1 MNSFKLISQLKKYIN
16 FIPFYLVG
24 SGCAFTIDLIVFT
37 LLRTS
42 LGSNMSAV
50 IAFIFG
56 TITSFLV
63 LSNILEYRLRKKR
76 IGIVIQLLI
85 GLGTLLINIVV
96 LNIIDYSSEKIN
108 YDTNTSNHHHFY
120 NKEDGLLI
128 DVSDKLKINGLPN
141 PPIGKKI
148 EKVEVLVNLKK

>member
-1 MNSFKLISQLKKYIN
+1 MKSFKLISQLKKYIN

-63 LSNILEYRLRKKR
+63 LSRILEYRLNKKR

-85 GLGTLLINIVV
+85 GIGTLLINIVV
-96 LNIIDYSSEKIN
+96 LNIIDYSSERIN
-108 YDTNTSNHHHFY
+108 YELYINYLDKSHYYALFSKIIASCIGFLWTSS
-120 NKEDGLLI
+120 LT
-128 DVSDKLKINGLPN
+128 
-141 PPIGKKI
+141 GKFLFRK
-148 EKVEVLVNLKK
+148 N

>member
-1 MNSFKLISQLKKYIN
+1 MKSFKLISQLKKYIN

-42 LGSNMSAV
+42 LGSNLSAL

-63 LSNILEYRLRKKR
+63 LSTILEYRLKKKR

-85 GLGTLLINIVV
+85 GIGTLLINIVV
-96 LNIIDYSSEKIN
+96 LNIIDYSSERIN
-108 YDTNTSNHHHFY
+108 YDLYINYLDKSHYYALFSKIIASCIGFLWTSS
-120 NKEDGLLI
+120 LT
-128 DVSDKLKINGLPN
+128 
-141 PPIGKKI
+141 GKFLFRK
-148 EKVEVLVNLKK
+148 N

>member
-1 MNSFKLISQLKKYIN
+1 MKSIQLKSKLKKYIK

-37 LLRTS
+37 LLRTT
-42 LGSNMSAV
+42 LDSNMSAV

-76 IGIVIQLLI
+76 IGIIIQLLI

-96 LNIIDYSSEKIN
+96 LNIIDYSSERIN
-108 YDTNTSNHHHFY
+108 YELYINYLDKSHYYALFSKIIASCIGFLWTSS
-120 NKEDGLLI
+120 LT
-128 DVSDKLKINGLPN
+128 
-141 PPIGKKI
+141 GKF
-148 EKVEVLVNLKK
+148 LFKKN

>member
-1 MNSFKLISQLKKYIN
+1 MKSFKLISQLKKYIN

-42 LGSNMSAV
+42 LGSNLSAL

-63 LSNILEYRLRKKR
+63 LSTILEYRLRKKR

-85 GLGTLLINIVV
+85 GIGTLLINIVV
-96 LNIIDYSSEKIN
+96 LNIIDYSSERIN
-108 YDTNTSNHHHFY
+108 YDLYINYLDKSHYYALFSKIIASCIGFLWTSS
-120 NKEDGLLI
+120 LT
-128 DVSDKLKINGLPN
+128 
-141 PPIGKKI
+141 GKFLFRK
-148 EKVEVLVNLKK
+148 N

>member
-1 MNSFKLISQLKKYIN
+1 MKTKKSISNLKKYIK

-24 SGCAFTIDLIVFT
+24 SGCAFTIDLIIFT

-42 LGSNMSAV
+42 LGSNMSAI

-63 LSNILEYRLRKKR
+63 LSSILEYRLRKKR

-85 GLGTLLINIVV
+85 GLGTLLINILV
-96 LNIIDYSSEKIN
+96 LNIIDYTSEKIN
-108 YDTNTSNHHHFY
+108 YELYINFLDKSHYYALFSKIIASCIGFLWTSS
-120 NKEDGLLI
+120 LT
-128 DVSDKLKINGLPN
+128 
-141 PPIGKKI
+141 GKF
-148 EKVEVLVNLKK
+148 LFKKN

>member
-1 MNSFKLISQLKKYIN
+1 MKSIQLKSKLKKYIN

-76 IGIVIQLLI
+76 IGIIIQLLI
-85 GLGTLLINIVV
+85 GLGTLFINIVV
-96 LNIIDYSSEKIN
+96 LNIIDYSSERIN
-108 YDTNTSNHHHFY
+108 YELYINYLDKSHYYALFSKIIANCIGFLWTSS
-120 NKEDGLLI
+120 LT
-128 DVSDKLKINGLPN
+128 
-141 PPIGKKI
+141 GKF
-148 EKVEVLVNLKK
+148 LFKKN

>member
-1 MNSFKLISQLKKYIN
+1 MKSFKLISQLKKYIN

-63 LSNILEYRLRKKR
+63 LSSILEYRLRKKR

-85 GLGTLLINIVV
+85 GIGTLFINIVV
-96 LNIIDYSSEKIN
+96 LNIIDYSSERIN
-108 YDTNTSNHHHFY
+108 YELYINYLDKSHYYALFSKIIASCIGFLWTSS
-120 NKEDGLLI
+120 LT
-128 DVSDKLKINGLPN
+128 
-141 PPIGKKI
+141 GKFLFRK
-148 EKVEVLVNLKK
+148 N

>member
-1 MNSFKLISQLKKYIN
+1 MKSTKLLSNFKKYIK

-42 LGSNMSAV
+42 LGSNISAV

-63 LSNILEYRLRKKR
+63 LSSILEYRLRKKR
-76 IGIVIQLLI
+76 ICIVIQLLI
-85 GLGTLLINIVV
+85 GIGTLLINIVV
-96 LNIIDYSSEKIN
+96 LNIIDYSSERIN
-108 YDTNTSNHHHFY
+108 YELYINYLDKSHYYALFSKIIASCIGFLWTSS
-120 NKEDGLLI
+120 LT
-128 DVSDKLKINGLPN
+128 
-141 PPIGKKI
+141 GKF
-148 EKVEVLVNLKK
+148 LFKKN

>member
-1 MNSFKLISQLKKYIN
+1 MKSTKSIYKLKKYIK

-37 LLRTS
+37 LLRTN
-42 LGSNMSAV
+42 LGSNMSAI

-63 LSNILEYRLRKKR
+63 LSSILEYRLKKKR
-76 IGIVIQLLI
+76 TGIIIQLLI

-96 LNIIDYSSEKIN
+96 LNIIDYSSERINDELYIN
-108 YDTNTSNHHHFY
+108 YLNKSHYYALFSKIIASCIGFIWTSS
-120 NKEDGLLI
+120 LT
-128 DVSDKLKINGLPN
+128 
-141 PPIGKKI
+141 GKF
-148 EKVEVLVNLKK
+148 LFKKN

>member
-1 MNSFKLISQLKKYIN
+1 MKSFKLISQLKKYIN

-24 SGCAFTIDLIVFT
+24 SGCAFTIDLIIFT

-63 LSNILEYRLRKKR
+63 LSRILEYRLNKKR

-85 GLGTLLINIVV
+85 GIGTLLINIVV
-96 LNIIDYSSEKIN
+96 LNIIDYSSERIN
-108 YDTNTSNHHHFY
+108 YELYINYLDKSHYYALFSKSIASCIGFLWTSS
-120 NKEDGLLI
+120 LT
-128 DVSDKLKINGLPN
+128 
-141 PPIGKKI
+141 GKFLFRK
-148 EKVEVLVNLKK
+148 N